1 MADLIRR
8 LTIDLTRR
16 LAHQLNGRIPE
27 GRSRSS
33 DWPRFR
39 RAYLKSYR
47 ECFACGRRRAWYR
60 WLDAHHLVPFYAEP
74 DLELEQTNLMPLCRR
89 CHLLIGHLGSW
100 RMANLE
106 SSYYASTLRDKIEQW
121 KNRTGS
127 L

>member
-1 MADLIRR
+1 VADFIRR
-8 LTIDLTRR
+8 LTIDLVRR
-16 LAHQLNGRIPE
+16 LSQQLNGRIPK

-74 DLELEQTNLMPLCRR
+74 GLELEQTDLSLVLAFNLSGCR
-89 CHLLIGHLGSW
+89 GSPC
-100 RMANLE
+100 NVVP
-106 SSYYASTLRDKIEQW
+106 KH
-121 KNRTGS
+121 NTGLFVWIS
-127 L
+127 